1 MFINHANSSLYIGR
15 NGTGM
20 RQTDSMVGTIKY
32 DRREKIFVSRAG
44 NLILKEISSKQA
56 NKQVNHS
63 NPCNSIDYADQVH

>member
-32 DRREKIFVSRAG
+32 DRREKIYLQSRHFNIEGDKQQA
-44 NLILKEISSKQA
+44 SKQA
-56 NKQVNHS
+56 SKSQQS
-63 NPCNSIDYADQVH
+63 MQFD

>member
-1 MFINHANSSLYIGR
+1 
-15 NGTGM
+15 M

-56 NKQVNHS
+56 NKQVNHN
-63 NPCNSIDYADQVH
+63 NPSNSIYNADQVH